1 MKKYTFC
8 ANCRCASIGFRDGL
22 GGGAPPL
29 FGHRR
34 IRPPCLTLLKAIART
49 APILNPMIAKAAG
62 AGRIAVWDPLVR
74 TLHWALVLAFAIAY
88 LTEDD
93 FETAHVWAGYAVGA
107 IVLVRVGWG
116 FVGTRHAR
124 FSDFVTGPGR
134 ALRYLRD
141 LLLFRAK
148 RHVGHSPAGGA
159 MVLLL
164 LASLAATVGTGV
176 ATYAVRENKG
186 PLAPWLGNPPAAS
199 LAVTKPAFADDR
211 SEREKP
217 KKPGKLLKNVHEFF
231 ANLTLALIVAHIGGV
246 LLASLVHRENLA
258 RSMIDGLKRP
268 ED

>member
-1 MKKYTFC
+1 MLDKTVTETK
-8 ANCRCASIGFRDGL
+8 
-22 GGGAPPL
+22 
-29 FGHRR
+29 
-34 IRPPCLTLLKAIART
+34 
-49 APILNPMIAKAAG
+49 
-62 AGRIAVWDPLVR
+62 RIAVWDPLVR
-74 TLHWALVLAFAIAY
+74 ALHWTLVLAFVVAY

-107 IVLVRVGWG
+107 IVLIRVGWG

-124 FSDFVTGPGR
+124 FADFVAGPGR

-141 LLLFRAK
+141 LLLFRAE

-164 LASLAATVGTGV
+164 LVSLAATVGTGL

-186 PLAPWLGNPPAAS
+186 PLAPWLGTAQTMSLAATPPASVDA
-199 LAVTKPAFADDR
+199 PG
-211 SEREKP
+211 ERKRTKP

-231 ANLTLALIVAHIGGV
+231 ANLTLALVVLHVAGV
-246 LLASLVHRENLA
+246 LLASLVHRENLT
-258 RSMIDGLKRP
+258 RSMIDGWKRP